1 MWQRRE
7 VEREQL
13 GDKELR
19 ETTVGVYYVRDMYVQ
34 KLKIRNTLQCQK
46 MRLDYNLKG
55 GKIRNDS

>member
-46 MRLDYNLKG
+46 NEVRL
-55 GKIRNDS
+55 